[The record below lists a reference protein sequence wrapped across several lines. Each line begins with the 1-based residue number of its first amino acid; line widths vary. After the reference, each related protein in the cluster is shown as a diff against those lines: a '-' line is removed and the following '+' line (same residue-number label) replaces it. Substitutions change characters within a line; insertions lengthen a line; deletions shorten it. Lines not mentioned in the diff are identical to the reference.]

1 MSNHA
6 RSDQPV
12 HLPRETLLTIERAA
26 VYAWPASETADID
39 GWLWRC
45 SGGGSQRAN
54 SVSALAFRGTNPELA
69 IDDVERRYRARGAAA
84 MFQVCD
90 VNSPSDLDD
99 RLQRRGYRL
108 QEPCTCLAKRISP
121 AGSGGFDPDIEIT
134 DRAGEAWL
142 SVYLSGIT
150 DSRRTFAPVILAR
163 VPQPRA
169 FLLAHDAGQPVAT
182 ALGVVAEGVVIA
194 ECVMT
199 LAAQRRGG
207 AATRVMR
214 ALESWGA
221 SRGAAI
227 AALQAV
233 AANAPAQALYAKLDY
248 ARVGGY
254 HYRVLD
260 T

>member
-1 MSNHA
+1 MHLS
-6 RSDQPV
+6 RDQ
-12 HLPRETLLTIERAA
+12 LLAIERTA
-26 VYAWPASETADID
+26 VFAWPASETADVE
-39 GWLWRC
+39 GWLWRY

-54 SVSALAFRGTNPELA
+54 SVSALAFRGADPGLA
-69 IDDVERRYRARGAAA
+69 LDEVERRYRARGASP

-90 VNSPSDLDD
+90 VNAPGDLDD

-108 QEPCTCLAKRISP
+108 QEPCTALAKRISP
-121 AGSGGFDPDIEIT
+121 AISGPLDSAVEVG
-134 DRAGEAWL
+134 DRASDAWQ
-142 SVYLSGIT
+142 SVYLAGIT
-150 DSRRTFAPVILAR
+150 ESRRIFAPEILAR
-163 VPQPRA
+163 VPRPSA
-169 FLLAHDAGQPVAT
+169 FLLVREAGVPAAT

-199 LAAQRRGG
+199 LTTCRRGG

-214 ALESWGA
+214 ALEAWGA
-221 SRGAAI
+221 AQGATI
-227 AALQAV
+227 SALQMV
-233 AANAPAQALYAKLDY
+233 TANAPAQALYARLDY